1 MHAPALAALAT
12 VLVLCCHTCGAISA
26 YERTGT
32 CGPQKEHLDAI
43 VAKFKDSP
51 VPILMTCAWEVT
63 ASTTVPPQCCCFF
76 SHEAAI
82 KKCLPHAI
90 IVGAQKAGTT
100 ALFGHMLLR
109 PDFERP
115 KRKEVQYFGKREM
128 PSLLWYLR
136 HMPPHFPTKVRGFEM
151 VWGWGLFVAAT
162 EARRGNDRSI
172 VVKHEAAAH
181 SPLCR

>member
-1 MHAPALAALAT
+1 MQVLLTLLTLLTLLMPAVQSLSAFD
-12 VLVLCCHTCGAISA
+12 HTGS
-26 YERTGT
+26 
-32 CGPQKEHLDAI
+32 CGPTKEQLDSIVEKYKDAPTAI
-43 VAKFKDSP
+43 QMFC
-51 VPILMTCAWEVT
+51 LWEET
-63 ASTTVPPQCCCFF
+63 KSTTVPPQCCCHF
-76 SHEAAI
+76 SHEPRI

-136 HMPPHFPTKVRGFEM
+136 HMPPHAPEKVS
-151 VWGWGLFVAAT
+151 V
-162 EARRGNDRSI
+162 
-172 VVKHEAAAH
+172 HAH
-181 SPLCR
+181 AC